1 MKQFAKTLAVVTALA
16 MPLTAFAAHHGKHE
30 VPFAN
35 QLIVDSISAAQDK
48 IAQLA
53 DAIPEADYG
62 YMPMEGVSD
71 VSSVIAHVASANY
84 FIGSMLGKE
93 LPEGINPRELGEG
106 ADKAELA
113 KIYADSA
120 KFVKKAIKMASAEA
134 MAEEIEFFGMTAPR
148 ARLAGIAA
156 DHQHEHLGQLIAYAR
171 ANKVVPP
178 WSVKDDG

>member
-1 MKQFAKTLAVVTALA
+1 MKQFVKIIAVATAIA
-16 MPLTAFAAHHGKHE
+16 MPFTAVAAHHEKHE
-30 VPFAN
+30 VPAIN

-48 IAQLA
+48 ITQLA
-53 DAIPEADYG
+53 GAIPEADYG

-71 VSSVIAHVASANY
+71 VSAVIAHVASANY
-84 FIGSMLGKE
+84 YIGSLLGKE

-113 KIYADSA
+113 EIYTASA
-120 KFVKKAIKMASAEA
+120 KFVKKAIKMASAGA

-178 WSVKDDG
+178 WSK